1 VNIFDYVSLELKRRG
16 LELRPSSERLIVRFV
31 GIDLGR
37 EINGERITWSKHGGL
52 PPATVVTA
60 CHVAAVRGS
69 RGRRRRG
76 ARP

>member
-16 LELRPSSERLIVRFV
+16 LELIPSSERLIVR
-31 GIDLGR
+31 ILCAGR
-37 EINGERITWSKHGGL
+37 NGERITWSKHGGL

-60 CHVAAVRGS
+60 CCVAVVRGS